1 MARELSPDMTPGVN
15 RPRSLFTGP
24 AARARHPDWEQYT
37 AAIVAHLRAQ
47 AGSQTEDAR
56 LHALIGELSLKS
68 ERFRQLWS
76 RHDVRAG
83 HSGAFSVAS
92 ARQAAYRLSAEV
104 SDCPRLKPRGPVSS
118 HCRFEVQ
125 GTGPAPRWRPG

>member
-1 MARELSPDMTPGVN
+1 MTPGVN
-15 RPRSLFTGP
+15 RLRSLFTDP

-47 AGSQTEDAR
+47 VGSQTEDAR
-56 LHALIGELSLKS
+56 LHALIGELSLKT

-83 HSGAFSVAS
+83 HSGAFSVRHPQFGDLELMVDNFAVTGAVGLEMLLLHAEPGTRTADAMAALA
-92 ARQAAYRLSAEV
+92 ARV
-104 SDCPRLKPRGPVSS
+104 
-118 HCRFEVQ
+118 
-125 GTGPAPRWRPG
+125 PA